1 MAESEDTT
9 GVKDNRLA
17 QTVIDQMP
25 SATDKP
31 KAKMRRGLRLSL
43 LALVALLIF
52 GGGVWLAFFVQ
63 EALPGLSPQ
72 AVLQPPDPR
81 IGEVSSQVERFN
93 TRLSE
98 LEKGHPLADENSDV
112 DVETLKA
119 RADAMEARPELLAMG
134 PSSQMVKNLILRMDN
149 LESLFEK
156 SDKVVADQ
164 AKNGKMSL
172 DTLRKEIAKLNARFE
187 ALNDALGA
195 GEYFVGAAV
204 FIAVGE
210 FRRQLD
216 KGDPYRREFARLES
230 LIRQGRAVD
239 PVTASYLSILSKH
252 ADSGVAKFD
261 LLEES
266 YAAVADLVIEG
277 QVPAETGIW
286 QRAWRGI
293 ASVVR
298 VRRVGEIE
306 GDTPEAIISRAQ
318 ARLDEGDVAGAVEEL
333 AGLSPSSDAV
343 ASWIDAA
350 VAYMQTR
357 EALRALEQRGVWGDA
372 RARD

>member
-1 MAESEDTT
+1 VRLAESEDTT
-9 GVKDNRLA
+9 GVEDNRLA

-52 GGGVWLAFFVQ
+52 GALEFFFFALFVQ

-98 LEKGHPLADENSDV
+98 LEKGHPLADDNSDV
-112 DVETLKA
+112 DVETLMA
-119 RADAMEARPELLAMG
+119 RADAMD

-277 QVPAETGIW
+277 QVSAETGIW

-298 VRRVGEIE
+298 VRRVGEIK

-343 ASWIDAA
+343 ASWIEAA

-357 EALRALEQRGVWGDA
+357 EALRRLEQRGVWGDA